1 MNIQKIPKYQVLLL
15 AGAGHANIQVLK
27 HLTMR
32 NYEGLQTILIDKGYS
47 SLYSGMAPG
56 MIENYYKFEDSSI
69 DIPKICKN
77 SETIFINDEI
87 IKLDEKKNYIYL
99 KNHPPIKYNVLSLN
113 VGSKSKIN
121 KLKISKKAKIIKV
134 KPIINLHN
142 RITLIED
149 LIKKKEFVSCSI
161 IGGGVAGIEIA
172 FALKSRFKNNIK
184 ITVFSNRKHLEN
196 SINSQSL
203 NKILKL
209 LNEHSI
215 NFINSEITSIQDEY
229 IEDKNNNKY
238 PSNISFISTG
248 AMSLTWVVNSDLN
261 LDEEGFIKVNRYLQS
276 ENYRNIFATGDIAS
290 LNYAD
295 RPKSGVMA
303 VRQGEQLKKN
313 IFKFLLNKNLSA
325 FKPQSH
331 WLYLIGTG
339 NQNAVLNW
347 RNISINGNLVWKLK
361 EFIDRRFIEK
371 FSFKGPMINLK
382 KKIRLPLSIKVQNQI
397 NLKMRCEGC
406 GSKLSKNYLLSYL
419 SNSNN
424 KNLEILPDSASIN
437 LPDKEL
443 VQSIDH
449 IKYFNDMNP
458 YVFGRIAYLHSQN
471 DILSSGSKVNS
482 FSVSLGLPHYED
494 LAQKFYLEFFM
505 KGIIHE
511 SENDKSLLA
520 SGHTY
525 TSDEPGITLNMNGTK
540 ILATAKDQAR
550 DNDLIYLTK
559 PLGVGFLMSAF
570 VNNAKGVTSHV
581 YEKLLKN
588 MLISN
593 KKAYEISNNYNGK
606 ALTDISGFG
615 LAAHLI
621 DICLNSNLTANLILN
636 KKLII
641 AECLNELGLFES
653 SAYEDNK
660 QSSINHIKII
670 SEQKLNILN
679 LSKIL
684 FDPQTS
690 GPLLISI
697 NSDQKEA
704 FENEFDQHYSFKP
717 ILIGKFQTKKEFA
730 IEIN

>member
-1 MNIQKIPKYQVLLL
+1 LNIQKIPKSQVLVLI
-15 AGAGHANIQVLK
+15 GAGHSNIQVLK

-32 NYEGLQTILIDKGYS
+32 KYEGLQTILINNGYS
-47 SLYSGMAPG
+47 SLYSGMMPG
-56 MIENYYKFEDSSI
+56 LIENYYKFEDVSI
-69 DIPKICKN
+69 DIPKLCKN
-77 SETIFINDEI
+77 SETIFINDEVV
-87 IKLDEKKNYIYL
+87 KLDEKKNYIYF

-113 VGSKSKIN
+113 VGSRSKTD
-121 KLKISKKAKIIKV
+121 KLNISKDAKIIKV
-134 KPIINLHN
+134 KPISDLHN
-142 RITLIED
+142 QIILIED
-149 LIKKKEFVSCSI
+149 LIRKEKFISCSI

-172 FALKSRFKNNIK
+172 FALNSRFKNNIK
-184 ITVFSNRKHLEN
+184 LTVFSNQKYLEN
-196 SINSQSL
+196 SINPQSL
-203 NKILKL
+203 KKILKL
-209 LNEHSI
+209 LDERNI
-215 NFINSEITSIQDEY
+215 NFINSEILSVQDKY
-229 IEDKNNNKY
+229 IEDKNKNKY
-238 PSNISFISTG
+238 PTNISFISTG
-248 AMSLTWVVNSDLN
+248 AMSLSWVVNSSLN
-261 LDEEGFIKVNRYLQS
+261 LDQDGFIKVNHHLQS
-276 ENYRNIFATGDIAS
+276 ENYKNIFATGDIAS
-290 LNYAD
+290 LNYAK

-313 IFKFLLNKNLSA
+313 IFKFLLGKNLSA

-339 NQNAVLNW
+339 NQSAVLNW

-361 EFIDRRFIEK
+361 EFIDRRFIKK
-371 FSFKGPMINLK
+371 FSFNGPMTNSK

-406 GSKLSKNYLLSYL
+406 GSKLSKNNLLSYL
-419 SNSNN
+419 NHSNS
-424 KNLEILPDSASIN
+424 KNLEILSDSASIS
-437 LPDKEL
+437 LSDKEL
-443 VQSIDH
+443 IQSIDH
-449 IKYFNDMNP
+449 IKYFSDMDP

-482 FSVSLGLPHYED
+482 FSVSLGLPHHED

-505 KGIIHE
+505 QGIIHE
-511 SENDKSLLA
+511 SNIDKSLLA

-540 ILATAKDQAR
+540 ILDTSKDQAKE
-550 DNDLIYLTK
+550 NDLIYLTK

-570 VNNAKGVTSHV
+570 VNNAKGVSTSI
-581 YEKLLKN
+581 YEKVLDN

-593 KKAYEISNNYNGK
+593 KKAYEISKNFNGK
-606 ALTDISGFG
+606 TLTDISGFG

-636 KKLII
+636 KKIII
-641 AECLNELGLFES
+641 AECLSELKLFQS
-653 SAYEDNK
+653 SAYEDNRE
-660 QSSINHIKII
+660 SSIHHIKMMSEKNLDI
-670 SEQKLNILN
+670 SN

-697 NSDQKEA
+697 NNNQKEE
-704 FENEFDQHYSFKP
+704 FENEFETYYSFRP
-717 ILIGKFQTKKEFA
+717 LLIGKFQTKKEFA